1 MSSKLRKKA
10 KHKLSVFFQPQN
22 HQNHS
27 ASSAQPPRAN
37 SMPASTS
44 LESKPLVIRSNTM
57 TSPAIHHGTSRNP
70 PMTRP
75 RTLSLPTSVTPPPP
89 ARVRMPRRPSNASA
103 APAPAPIFLRANE
116 RSRKEKKH
124 ADEARAVTEE
134 SQQCRAELR
143 LHGIVVRDFQ
153 AEADNVKRTSQ
164 NTGSVSKSSESD
176 STHTHPASE
185 SEYESDDEE
194 VLMMGRKH
202 IDTGRR
208 ADLSKG

>member
-1 MSSKLRKKA
+1 
-10 KHKLSVFFQPQN
+10 
-22 HQNHS
+22 
-27 ASSAQPPRAN
+27 
-37 SMPASTS
+37 
-44 LESKPLVIRSNTM
+44 
-57 TSPAIHHGTSRNP
+57 
-70 PMTRP
+70 
-75 RTLSLPTSVTPPPP
+75 
-89 ARVRMPRRPSNASA
+89 MPRRPSNASA
-103 APAPAPIFLRANE
+103 APAPAPIFVRANE
-116 RSRKEKKH
+116 RSRKEKKY

-164 NTGSVSKSSESD
+164 NTGSVSKSSETD